1 MLWAVRYGEYQIL
14 GSTFYRGIS
23 NRVQNLPKNCIL
35 KSILSSISWLFFL
48 SFFEVWWHH
57 FRKISIRDFGMNFI
71 SCFLCNPDDWCFAN
85 PFLLSSALFKLRK
98 PVTAS
103 AGSTRGY
110 IICFEIFS
118 ALKNKM
124 QQLFLHYNVAM
135 DTVCTSLIE
144 ISEEMDQFL
153 CILI

>member
-71 SCFLCNPDDWCFAN
+71 SCFCVIQMINALQILFYSQV
-85 PFLLSSALFKLRK
+85 PFSSCGSLLQRRQVQ
-98 PVTAS
+98 PVHIS
-103 AGSTRGY
+103 CVSRYFQQYKQNAGS
-110 IICFEIFS
+110 FS
-118 ALKNKM
+118 AL
-124 QQLFLHYNVAM
+124 
-135 DTVCTSLIE
+135 
-144 ISEEMDQFL
+144 
-153 CILI
+153 